1 MANQGRKRPSENPN
15 LYSYGTNFLGS
26 RAIFDQRLIYNEL
39 IFPDSEYPRLFK
51 TWGRDRYY
59 GTINTK
65 GNAVIPNDS
74 ELRPLSFPDT
84 ETQFS
89 LNFVADAWRDFCLRL
104 RSLSNSIIIFR
115 DSPWAAPTVKKAW
128 FPVSEEYY
136 QYMAQNIYPAFNGQF
151 LAQAGRD
158 RQISD
163 IQGFLAMFDQFVDEN
178 LKSIGPLTISGLLEG
193 SYLSPLVS
201 GLMIEINDSDYDQD
215 FLKSYVYKDSNFQL
229 VQGIAEQYGFAIDKN
244 IPWRLVAD
252 LRNPAMREYMYGVPI
267 VGFDPDVPAPED
279 CDPTFTNPDLI
290 PRAFGYSQIPG
301 LEDVQRRINV
311 YADGDELKPG
321 YIQYQS
327 LKEVTDQEKIFE
339 TLYENA
345 YTETWNQDVSRLE
358 EYLLNF
364 YNTYAESIPVTTVP
378 QPMLLGHR
386 CAPRSQVISRSTITP
401 EEFASYYGDRW
412 RLKTFYVARQMER
425 GVEKRRALHVR
436 DIQEIMNIYNLSR
449 TDNYA
454 RALRYTQ
461 EKFVGPRPAVSL
473 TLDTVGDIMGP
484 SSATTQRT
492 NNDLSDSG
500 RQNRMRG
507 NLY

>member
-104 RSLSNSIIIFR
+104 RSLSNSNIIFR

-201 GLMIEINDSDYDQD
+201 GLIIEINDSDYDQD

-301 LEDVQRRINV
+301 LEDVQRRGV
-311 YADGDELKPG
+311 P
-321 YIQYQS
+321 
-327 LKEVTDQEKIFE
+327 T
-339 TLYENA
+339 
-345 YTETWNQDVSRLE
+345 TWVVVRLLQDVSRLE